1 MQFICIGM
9 RRYVLFIG
17 LLFFCFIAMGQKQKK
32 GVDFRLWED
41 SLIQLR
47 DDCMS
52 ASSETERL
60 SRNEDFMYL
69 LENVLQMEGSF
80 KYQWDSVRNF
90 SVVASPDKLF
100 KIFTWYI
107 IKDDYSYEN
116 FGFLQVYNAARKH
129 YDVIPLYDKRYSID
143 YPKTYVGNHN
153 RWYGAVY
160 YKVIPLESGEKTY
173 YTLLGWNGNDIFTN
187 EKIIEVLHF
196 KNDMTPVFGANIFK
210 KYKEKCSR
218 VIISYS
224 KDATMSLNY
233 EYQSYNVG
241 SGKRDP
247 KTKQVVYDKV
257 YAKLIVFDELIPL
270 DENVPNLP
278 SFMVP
283 ESSLNQGFVAE
294 KGKWLYLQ
302 SVNRRNPDKDMPN
315 YKRKTR
321 QIYVP
326 NH

>member
-1 MQFICIGM
+1 MKRIIF
-9 RRYVLFIG
+9 VLA
-17 LLFFCFIAMGQKQKK
+17 LLFCVSGAYSQRSF
-32 GVDFRLWED
+32 DFRYWED
-41 SLIQLR
+41 SLIHLR
-47 DDCMS
+47 TSVMS
-52 ASSETERL
+52 ASSEIERYQL
-60 SRNEDFMYL
+60 NEDFMNL
-69 LENVLQMEGSF
+69 LESILWEPNSF
-80 KYQWDSVRNF
+80 KFGWDSVKNF
-90 SVVASPDKLF
+90 SVVTAPDKLF
-100 KIFTWYI
+100 RLFTWFVP
-107 IKDDYSYEN
+107 KDDFSYEN

-326 NH
+326 NQ